1 MKSLE
6 KKLNELDKSFDDLF
20 LELENDYEVEA
31 KVLASKILS
40 EIKHLTDRRN
50 LNRKDIAELLGTSAS
65 YLTQLYRGNKL
76 LNLVTLAK
84 FKNKLDINIEI
95 NVTEKSY
102 SNTVDDFCF
111 SKIKRHRA
119 DNNYNW
125 MILINNNSNNIDL
138 DIDNTN
144 KSKTNKKSLYA

>member
-6 KKLNELDKSFDDLF
+6 KKLNELDKSFDGLF

-31 KVLASKILS
+31 KVIASKILS

-76 LNLVTLAK
+76 LNLITLAK
-84 FKNKLDINIEI
+84 FKKKLDINIEI
-95 NVTEKSY
+95 NVFEKSY
-102 SNTVDDFCF
+102 SNTDNDFCYN
-111 SKIKRHRA
+111 KIKRHRA

-125 MILINNNSNNIDL
+125 MVLINNNNIDL
-138 DIDNTN
+138 DIDNTV
-144 KSKTNKKSLYA
+144 KSKNNNHKKSLYA